1 MNPEIEALVNE
12 MMAKSRLYI
21 KAIDER
27 EEALETIC
35 KSDSKQTETAW
46 LAAVNV
52 AKDAHEKLDAAIAH
66 LHAAL
71 QKR

>member
-1 MNPEIEALVNE
+1 M
-12 MMAKSRLYI
+12 K
-21 KAIDER
+21 
-27 EEALETIC
+27 LEF
-35 KSDSKQTETAW
+35 DSKQTETAW

-52 AKDAHEKLDAAIAH
+52 AKDAHEELDAAIAR